1 MAKSQ
6 PARYHPAAPCRHVTS
21 MLPTLAALLLAGSA
35 LASSP
40 PSLAPCEA
48 GGGPSP
54 PSGTLATAPETLAQ
68 ARRHPERAT
77 RLALYAHVQE
87 AAEARVG
94 TDPDDLEARWWRV
107 AAMGLRVDDE
117 SARQKVVLAGAIQ
130 READE
135 ILARDPDHP
144 GGHHALGRLHSGV
157 LRLNPVLR
165 FFALRIFGEADLA
178 GATWADAERH
188 MKLARA
194 AVPCAL
200 IHRYELARSYA
211 YQGRDADALAELD
224 ALLALPDRAPQ
235 DPQVRE
241 LARDLRTSI
250 QGRRP

>member
-1 MAKSQ
+1 
-6 PARYHPAAPCRHVTS
+6 
-21 MLPTLAALLLAGSA
+21 MLPTLLAFALAGFA
-35 LASSP
+35 LASPP
-40 PSLAPCEA
+40 PSLATCEA
-48 GGGPSP
+48 GGGPAP
-54 PSGTLATAPETLAQ
+54 PSGALRAAPETLAQ
-68 ARRHPERAT
+68 GRRHPDRSA
-77 RLALYAHVQE
+77 RIALYARVQA
-87 AAEARVG
+87 AAEARVAE
-94 TDPDDLEARWWRV
+94 DPDDLEARWWRV

-117 SARQKVVLAGAIQ
+117 SPRQKVVLAGAIQ

-135 ILARDPDHP
+135 ILARDPNHP

-178 GATWADAERH
+178 NASWADAERH
-188 MKLARA
+188 MHRARA

-211 YQGRDADALAELD
+211 YQGKLAESLAELD

-241 LARDLRTSI
+241 LARELRNDVR
-250 QGRRP
+250 GRMR

>member
-1 MAKSQ
+1 
-6 PARYHPAAPCRHVTS
+6 
-21 MLPTLAALLLAGSA
+21 MLPTLLVLTLAGFTLVPA
-35 LASSP
+35 P
-40 PSLAPCEA
+40 PSLLTCEA
-48 GGGPSP
+48 GGGASP
-54 PSGTLATAPETLAQ
+54 PSGSLGGAPETLAQ
-68 ARRHPERAT
+68 ARRHPDRST
-77 RLALYAHVQE
+77 RLARYTHVQE
-87 AAEARVG
+87 AAEARVAE
-94 TDPDDLEARWWRV
+94 DADDLEARWWRV

-117 SARQKVVLAGAIQ
+117 SPRQKVVLAGAIR

-178 GATWADAERH
+178 NATWADAERH

-241 LARDLRTSI
+241 LARDLRAGV
-250 QGRRP
+250 QGRRQ